1 MNRNFLKEAIA
12 DAKTVKESAIA
23 NAKVALEEAFSP
35 KLQAMFAQKLEE
47 MDQEEMDE
55 EYDEVDE
62 AREVDEKMS
71 NPVMRRGLKGDN
83 TAEKETE
90 DMREEEDMSLDEIL
104 AELEKE
110 DLREDERTD
119 AEEEGYLDGMKEEDE
134 DMEVEE
140 DEDIDLENMSEED
153 LKSFIEDV
161 IADMV
166 KAGELEAGDAIEDED
181 DVETEEDEDIK
192 EAKEV
197 NGKKSMDEGLLD
209 FLKKKKKEAPKAE
222 DSPKLVGV
230 DFDGN
235 YIYSDDPNISKKS
248 YAKLGEDDR
257 TDAEGM
263 TEAEKVDIEDN
274 EDIDVDIEKDIEI
287 DDVENESDIE
297 VDSKLAGKDS
307 DVAAVLGLLTKAQ
320 EEAKSLGDE
329 KLMDQIGNTITYYTR
344 AHVVA
349 EVNIDVDIDNP
360 AEDAEIGMEL
370 EEGAADNLEI
380 KSLAK
385 TLYSGF
391 KKMGAD
397 VELTASKMRLNK
409 RPSNGNLD
417 SKDVFIYAGD
427 EAVEVNL
434 VGEKAGGF
442 FDKIQ
447 KDFPKFEFKDRGDSK
462 TWEDKTVKNL
472 AIYPGKGMSEAL
484 NEEFKRFQKL
494 AGIIK

>member
-1 MNRNFLKEAIA
+1 MKKSELKEMIKA
-12 DAKTVKESAIA
+12 
-23 NAKVALEEAFSP
+23 
-35 KLQAMFAQKLEE
+35 AM
-47 MDQEEMDE
+47 M
-55 EYDEVDE
+55 
-62 AREVDEKMS
+62 
-71 NPVMRRGLKGDN
+71 
-83 TAEKETE
+83 AEGP
-90 DMREEEDMSLDEIL
+90 I
-104 AELEKE
+104 KE
-110 DLREDERTD
+110 DETTEVFTD
-119 AEEEGYLDGMKEEDE
+119 AELDMTSEMLM
-134 DMEVEE
+134 DMF
-140 DEDIDLENMSEED
+140 DKLGLENNVE
-153 LKSFIEDV
+153 KSD
-161 IADMV
+161 ALV
-166 KAGELEAGDAIEDED
+166 KYINAWF
-181 DVETEEDEDIK
+181 ETNDF
-192 EAKEV
+192 V
-197 NGKKSMDEGLLD
+197 N
-209 FLKKKKKEAPKAE
+209 
-222 DSPKLVGV
+222 
-230 DFDGN
+230 
-235 YIYSDDPNISKKS
+235 
-248 YAKLGEDDR
+248 
-257 TDAEGM
+257 
-263 TEAEKVDIEDN
+263 EAEKVDVKDDE
-274 EDIDVDIEKDIEI
+274 EVDIDIEKDIEI
-287 DDVENESDIE
+287 DDVENKSDIE
-297 VDSKLAGKDS
+297 VDSELAGEDS

-484 NEEFKRFQKL
+484 NEEVARFQKL

>member
-62 AREVDEKMS
+62 AREVDKKMS

-181 DVETEEDEDIK
+181 DVEIEDDEVEMDDEDMESMEVETEEDEEEVMEYSLAEFNEGVKRTNEDYSPEMLYNVPEYQKMIAVLAPLLASLTGFAISYVKDKLSKGGDEAEKLINIAKKQSGSQAMSMNEALKTVKILKSELNEINLLNAKLLYANKIFKAKNLNEAQKVKVLGAFDKAETVK
-192 EAKEV
+192 EAKIVFETLNESFKSVRKTV
-197 NGKKSMDEGLLD
+197 NEGIIGSASKATLV
-209 FLKKKKKEAPKAE
+209 PKT
-222 DSPKLVGV
+222 
-230 DFDGN
+230 
-235 YIYSDDPNISKKS
+235 SKKPI
-248 YAKLGEDDR
+248 
-257 TDAEGM
+257 
-263 TEAEKVDIEDN
+263 V
-274 EDIDVDIEKDIEI
+274 
-287 DDVENESDIE
+287 ESDE
-297 VDSKLAGKDS
+297 
-307 DVAAVLGLLTKAQ
+307 
-320 EEAKSLGDE
+320 
-329 KLMDQIGNTITYYTR
+329 M
-344 AHVVA
+344 
-349 EVNIDVDIDNP
+349 VNR
-360 AEDAEIGMEL
+360 
-370 EEGAADNLEI
+370 
-380 KSLAK
+380 
-385 TLYSGF
+385 F
-391 KKMGAD
+391 K
-397 VELTASKMRLNK
+397 
-409 RPSNGNLD
+409 
-417 SKDVFIYAGD
+417 
-427 EAVEVNL
+427 
-434 VGEKAGGF
+434 
-442 FDKIQ
+442 
-447 KDFPKFEFKDRGDSK
+447 
-462 TWEDKTVKNL
+462 
-472 AIYPGKGMSEAL
+472 
-484 NEEFKRFQKL
+484 KL
-494 AGIIK
+494 AGII